1 MNTELQEAKIKYR
14 IRTLKKCGKCK
25 FNNYVME
32 EKNGYLS
39 DKYCHV
45 KEIATVR
52 FLFCRDFKK
61 K

>member
-32 EKNGYLS
+32 
-39 DKYCHV
+39 
-45 KEIATVR
+45 
-52 FLFCRDFKK
+52 KK
-61 K
+61 MDILVINIVM